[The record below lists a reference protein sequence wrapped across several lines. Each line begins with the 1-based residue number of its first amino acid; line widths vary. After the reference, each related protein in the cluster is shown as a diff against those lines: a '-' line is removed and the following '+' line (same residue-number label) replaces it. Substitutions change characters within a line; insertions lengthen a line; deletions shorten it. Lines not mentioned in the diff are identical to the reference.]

1 MAEWIACGDGYIE
14 ADVIRWKEPVWERRR
29 GKNRTIG
36 DRLVTAEVLR
46 EADEKE
52 FVRLLVRGCEVI
64 SETPQHL
71 QAALLLKKD
80 AEIKRKRK
88 TLTHAKPE
96 RLPWSDESARG
107 IASSKFLGNRD
118 LNSPPLKP

>member
-29 GKNRTIG
+29 GKARKIG

-52 FVRLLVRGCEVI
+52 FVRLLVRGCDVI

-71 QAALLLKKD
+71 QATLLLKKD
-80 AEIKRKRK
+80 AEIRRKRQ
-88 TLTHAKPE
+88 TLTRTKPE
-96 RLPWSDESARG
+96 RLLWSDESARG
-107 IASSKFLGNRD
+107 IAASKFLGNRD
-118 LNSPPLKP
+118 PLSPPSKT